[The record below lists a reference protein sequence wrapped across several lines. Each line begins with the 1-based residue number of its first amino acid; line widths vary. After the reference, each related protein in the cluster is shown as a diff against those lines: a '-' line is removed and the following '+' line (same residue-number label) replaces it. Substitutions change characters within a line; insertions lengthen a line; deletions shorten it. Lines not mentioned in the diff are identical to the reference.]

1 MQAAVAVMVSA
12 VLAAGPPTVISG
24 ATKRP
29 EHVGQC
35 FNTRVLSVGT
45 RLGDGQGRNDP
56 GSGSA
61 ITLADGHGNVSYE
74 QLPGIDRSRP
84 GDRVRLCV
92 IRLPEDCPKGDT
104 RGITYRGRNLR
115 TGLTWTASDFEH
127 GCGGG

>member
-1 MQAAVAVMVSA
+1 MQAVSA
-12 VLAAGPPTVISG
+12 VLVSALLAAGTPTVISG
-24 ATKRP
+24 VTKRP

-35 FNTRVLSVGT
+35 FDTRVVSVGT
-45 RLGDGQGRNDP
+45 RLGYGQGRDDP

-61 ITLADGHGNVSYE
+61 ITLADGHSNVSYE
-74 QLPGIDRSRP
+74 QLPGIDQSRP

-104 RGITYRGRNLR
+104 RGITYRGANLR
-115 TGLTWTASDFEH
+115 TGLSWKASDFQH